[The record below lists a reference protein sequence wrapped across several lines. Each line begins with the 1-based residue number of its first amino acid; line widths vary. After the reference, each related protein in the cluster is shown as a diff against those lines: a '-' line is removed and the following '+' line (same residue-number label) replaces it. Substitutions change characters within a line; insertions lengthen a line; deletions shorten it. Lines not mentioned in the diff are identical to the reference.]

1 MNNYLSYYL
10 FFYYQFVLL
19 VLVILTVTERVLVK
33 LVVPELDTDIV
44 FVNGLVVGIP
54 VLDRVR
60 VTDGV

>member
-54 VLDRVR
+54 VLERLR
-60 VTDGV
+60 VTDRV